1 MHQPQP
7 IRVGFSKSVIFS
19 ARFMIESSMFHAPA
33 SPHSGW
39 YMVARYVNEG
49 LSRIHMPG
57 FRMQQLQT
65 THAVGVQLGLGEQ
78 PFS

>member
-1 MHQPQP
+1 
-7 IRVGFSKSVIFS
+7 
-19 ARFMIESSMFHAPA
+19 
-33 SPHSGW
+33 
-39 YMVARYVNEG
+39 MVARYVNEG

-57 FRMQQLQT
+57 FHMQQPQT